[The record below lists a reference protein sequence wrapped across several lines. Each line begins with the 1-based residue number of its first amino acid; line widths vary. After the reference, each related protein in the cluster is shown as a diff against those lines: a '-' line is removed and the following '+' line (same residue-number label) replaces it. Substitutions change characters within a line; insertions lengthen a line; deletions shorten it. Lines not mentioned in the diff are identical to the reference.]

1 MKISYK
7 SRKLER
13 SVATPGA
20 IKTNYGT
27 RAKLV
32 NIRLEELASAKNLET
47 MRNITKANCH
57 ELSGNRQGELTVDIS
72 GNHRIIFIPD
82 HDPIPLKP
90 DGGMDWLGI
99 AQIIITEIGEDYH

>member
-47 MRNITKANCH
+47 MRNITKAGWRHGLVGYCPNHYHRNWRGLSLNYLYH
-57 ELSGNRQGELTVDIS
+57 EL
-72 GNHRIIFIPD
+72 
-82 HDPIPLKP
+82 
-90 DGGMDWLGI
+90 
-99 AQIIITEIGEDYH
+99 